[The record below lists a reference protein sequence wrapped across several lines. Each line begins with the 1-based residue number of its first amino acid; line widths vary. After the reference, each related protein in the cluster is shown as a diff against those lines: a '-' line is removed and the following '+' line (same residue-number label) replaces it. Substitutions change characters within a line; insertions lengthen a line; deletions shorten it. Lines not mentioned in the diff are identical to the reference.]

1 MNETTLYLLGILI
14 LASLIFL
21 REAKTIGEFGFLSSL
36 LFIGGGWFVVMI
48 GTYIDPRIA
57 FFATPLTAAGIIT
70 NRAASCRDIKIP
82 WRAQGLHSTTLMCC
96 FVPCAALSILILR
109 FAPGPGTEV
118 LWVATAVYIILAAW
132 HTLTALRAAWR
143 VLINY
148 DGRSK

>member
-36 LFIGGGWFVVMI
+36 LFIGGGWFVVML

-82 WRAQGLHSTTLMCC
+82 WRAQGLHSTIMMAC
-96 FVPCAALSILILR
+96 FIPCAGLSILVLR
-109 FAPGPGTEV
+109 FFPGTEV
-118 LWVATAVYIILAAW
+118 LRVATAVYIILAAW
-132 HTLTALRAAWR
+132 HTLAALRAAWR